1 MSRIKHRL
9 LFPLERSCKR
19 CNKTFYSLDM
29 RKRYCCKKCM
39 EISTKESRINK
50 CREYYRK
57 NSIAKIKAVKKY
69 NQTHKK
75 ERALYQKQ
83 YYQKNRERIL
93 LHQKERRLKNNYKL
107 DFTYQ

>member
-1 MSRIKHRL
+1 
-9 LFPLERSCKR
+9 
-19 CNKTFYSLDM
+19 
-29 RKRYCCKKCM
+29 M

-50 CREYYRK
+50 CRELIKSGYYKEYYRK